1 LKSNV
6 GGYNSNLPDPSVRR
20 PSILDKHFP
29 TMTKRKILLIL
40 VLGFCHLVFAGPAAG
55 CAYAS
60 NRRGDKP
67 NILIV
72 LTDDQPFHSIE
83 HMPAVQE
90 ELVRKGVL
98 FENAYVTT
106 SLCCPSRVSLLTGQY
121 VHHHGVLTNRAP
133 LGGATV
139 FDDSS
144 TLPVWLQQAGYRT
157 ALFGKYLNE
166 YNSMPEG
173 YIPPGWDEWAAF
185 VSTEPG
191 KYFYFGYSLNENGT
205 IVQYGSAQEAYST
218 DHLKE
223 KAVDFIKAN
232 SAEPFFLMLN
242 VISPHQPYY
251 PAARHANLFKSYT
264 NEFTPYR
271 PPNFFEE
278 DLTDKPS
285 WWSDL
290 DPPTPD
296 HAEGI
301 YQRILRSLM
310 STDEAVADLVDTLE
324 KEGIRENTFIL
335 FTSDNGM
342 SLGNHQFIGKG
353 CPYDECM
360 RVPYVISYPERIR
373 ASRTD
378 SNFVLNIDIAP
389 TLLELAGAKEVE
401 QIDGV
406 SLLPL
411 LDDPTMRI
419 RDGFLFEQYGEDDD
433 GESLDITMQVPSY
446 TGFRTNAWNLVLY
459 ETGERELYDLLSDPY
474 EMSNLAADSE
484 YSEIVQELTGRIRE
498 IRPE

>member
-1 LKSNV
+1 MI
-6 GGYNSNLPDPSVRR
+6 PRR
-20 PSILDKHFP
+20 FQ
-29 TMTKRKILLIL
+29 LIL
-40 VLGFCHLVFAGPAAG
+40 FITLCNLILFGPSAA
-55 CAYAS
+55 CFDAPK
-60 NRRGDKP
+60 RRVDKP
-67 NILIV
+67 NIVVV
-72 LTDDQPFHSIE
+72 LTDDQPFHSIQ
-83 HMPAVQE
+83 HMPTVQE
-90 ELVRKGVL
+90 ELVGKGVM
-98 FENAYVTT
+98 FEGAYVTT

-121 VHHHGVLTNRAP
+121 VHSHGVLTNRAP

-166 YNSMPEG
+166 YNSLPEG

-185 VSTEPG
+185 VNTEPG

-205 IVQYGSAQEAYST
+205 IIQYGSDPEAYST
-218 DHLKE
+218 DILKD
-223 KAVDFIKAN
+223 KAVDFIRAN

-264 NEFTPYR
+264 DEFTPYR
-271 PPNFFEE
+271 PPNFFEQ

-290 DPPTPD
+290 DPPTQD

-324 KEGIRENTFIL
+324 REGIRENTFIL

-342 SLGNHQFIGKG
+342 SLGNHKFIGKG

-360 RVPYVISYPERIR
+360 HVPFVISYPERIQ

-389 TLLELAGAKEVE
+389 TLLELAGAADADL
-401 QIDGV
+401 IDGV

-411 LDDPTMRI
+411 LDDPSMRI

-433 GESLDITMQVPSY
+433 GESLDITMRVPSY
-446 TGFRTNAWNLVLY
+446 AGFRTREWKLVLY
-459 ETGERELYDLLSDPY
+459 ETGERELYDLQSDPY

-484 YSEIVQELTGRIRE
+484 YSEIVQELTDRIKE